1 MASLGV
7 SIELIW
13 CSVRTP
19 HSNPSELKCFPTLCE
34 LCQLHLYLS
43 SVQSH
48 SPYAGHI
55 SVHPKT
61 QRDPMQIPEPLS
73 CLDLSCQVV
82 YLHKVWLLQPPQS
95 TVLSPQLNETAILCR
110 SPLSSLGSSKCLQ
123 AGSQVDYR
131 AHVICLASLWDHI
144 ATLPV
149 VQYLQIVIS
158 CFFPWFSTCLQQE
171 GSSSANGSVV
181 SGSASLLISI
191 RITELSDCFD
201 IM

>member
-19 HSNPSELKCFPTLCE
+19 HSNRSELKCLPTLCE

-48 SPYAGHI
+48 SPYTGHI
-55 SVHPKT
+55 RVHPKT

-73 CLDLSCQVV
+73 CLDPSYQVL
-82 YLHKVWLLQPPQS
+82 YLHKVRLLQPPQS
-95 TVLSPQLNETAILCR
+95 TVLSPQLDKTAILCR
-110 SPLSSLGSSKCLQ
+110 SALSALGSSKCLQ

-149 VQYLQIVIS
+149 VRYLQIVIS
-158 CFFPWFSTCLQQE
+158 CFFPLVFNLFTAGGLIFGQLLCRIRKCD
-171 GSSSANGSVV
+171 SAYFHWNY
-181 SGSASLLISI
+181 
-191 RITELSDCFD
+191 
-201 IM
+201 